1 MSNITFTVDPVI
13 NIVNLL
19 YVFSLLQIIE
29 KWNDVISFHLYR
41 ISILVVTTELTMCW
55 VVAIFC

>member
-1 MSNITFTVDPVI
+1 MSNIKFTVDPVI

-29 KWNDVISFHLYR
+29 KLNDMISFHLYR

>member
-1 MSNITFTVDPVI
+1 MSNIKFTVDPVI

-29 KWNDVISFHLYR
+29 KLNDVISFHLYR

>member
-1 MSNITFTVDPVI
+1 MSNIKFTVDPVI
-13 NIVNLL
+13 NTVNLL

>member
-1 MSNITFTVDPVI
+1 MSNIKFTVDPVI

>member
-1 MSNITFTVDPVI
+1 MSNIKFTVDPVI

-19 YVFSLLQIIE
+19 YVFSLLQITE

>member
-1 MSNITFTVDPVI
+1 MSNIKFTVDPVI

-29 KWNDVISFHLYR
+29 KWRD
-41 ISILVVTTELTMCW
+41 
-55 VVAIFC
+55 

>member
-1 MSNITFTVDPVI
+1 MSNIKFTVDPVI

-29 KWNDVISFHLYR
+29 R
-41 ISILVVTTELTMCW
+41 
-55 VVAIFC
+55 

>member
-1 MSNITFTVDPVI
+1 MSNIKFTVDPVI

-19 YVFSLLQIIE
+19 YVFSLLQITE
-29 KWNDVISFHLYR
+29 KLNDVISFHLYR

>member
-1 MSNITFTVDPVI
+1 MSNIKFTVDPVI
-13 NIVNLL
+13 NTVNLL
-19 YVFSLLQIIE
+19 YVFTLLQIIE
-29 KWNDVISFHLYR
+29 KLNDVISFHLYR

>member
-1 MSNITFTVDPVI
+1 MSNIKFTVDPVI
-13 NIVNLL
+13 NTVNLL

-41 ISILVVTTELTMCW
+41 ISILVVTAELTMCW